1 MSFIIWR
8 LPDRGNDMLGVLIQL
23 LIVLLIVGVILWGI
37 QQFPIDPTIQRM
49 VKVVIIVAVAIYL
62 IYLLAS
68 VLGGLPAELPAHR

>member
-1 MSFIIWR
+1 
-8 LPDRGNDMLGVLIQL
+8 MLGVLIQL